1 MSQQTTQAIQEVLI
15 VGGGAA
21 GWLTACHLA
30 KKLRPGTAGGVKV
43 TLLESPD
50 IPIIGVGESTVPA
63 IRRSLQYLGISETDL
78 IRHCDATFK
87 QSIKFVDWVHNPVP
101 GQTSYYHHLFD
112 YPDRFNFDLTP
123 YWLNSDRMQSY
134 ADALTIQGKV
144 CDAGLGPKQMTHAEY
159 DGLTN
164 YAFHLDAVKFAAL
177 LTRHAVENLGVT
189 HVLASVTAVQLDPSG
204 AIAAVATDKAG
215 SITADLFVDCTG
227 FASLLLGKALNVPFI
242 SKHDV
247 LFADRALALQVPY
260 DAEDSPIASY
270 TVATAKD
277 AGWIWDIG
285 LSNRRG
291 TGYVYSSSH
300 SSADQAEQTFRD
312 YLGPQAEGQSVRHIQ
327 MDVGYRK
334 CSWKH
339 NCVAIGLSHG
349 FVEPL
354 EATGLLLFDAT
365 AKMLA
370 DQFPATMPAMA
381 GAAKRFNQ
389 KVQYSWDRVIDFI
402 KLHYFLS
409 KRDDSRF
416 WLDNRDAAYAP
427 DSLLEQLDFW
437 QHQLPTHY
445 DFPSRFEIFNLDNYQ
460 YVLYG
465 MEFKPKTSPQSYN
478 QADPDQASR
487 YLKLVQQQ
495 QQQALHQLPAHRS
508 LIDKIKKY
516 GLQKI

>member
-1 MSQQTTQAIQEVLI
+1 MSQQTTQAIQHVLV

-78 IRHCDATFK
+78 IRQCEATFK

-101 GQTSYYHHLFD
+101 GQSSYYHHLFD

-123 YWLNSDRMQSY
+123 YWLGSAQTQSY
-134 ADALTIQGKV
+134 ADSLTIQGKV
-144 CDAGLGPKQMTHAEY
+144 CDAGLGPKQITHAEF

-164 YAFHLDAVKFAAL
+164 YAYHLDATQFALILAK
-177 LTRHAVENLGVT
+177 HGVEKLGVI
-189 HVLASVTAVQLDPSG
+189 HLLANVTDVQLAPSG
-204 AIAAVATDKAG
+204 EIAAVVTTQLG
-215 SITADLFVDCTG
+215 QISADLYVDCTG
-227 FASLLLGKALNVPFI
+227 FASLLLGQALNVPFI
-242 SKHDV
+242 SKQDM
-247 LFADRALALQVPY
+247 LFADNALAFQLPY
-260 DAEDSPIASY
+260 ETPDSPIPSF
-270 TVATAKD
+270 TIATAKE

-285 LSNRRG
+285 LSTRRG
-291 TGYVYSSSH
+291 TGYVYSSQHTSH
-300 SSADQAEQTFRD
+300 AQAEQTFRD
-312 YLGPQAEGQSVRHIQ
+312 YIGPAAEGKSLRRIPMQ
-327 MDVGYRK
+327 VGYRQ

-339 NCVAIGLSHG
+339 NCVAIGLSNG

-354 EATGLLLFDAT
+354 EATGLLVFDAT
-365 AKMLA
+365 ARMLA
-370 DQFPATMPAMA
+370 EQFPANKGAIA

-389 KVQYSWDRVIDFI
+389 KVLYSWDKVIDFI

-409 KRDDSRF
+409 KRDDSQF
-416 WLDNRDAAYAP
+416 WLDNRDPAFCS

-465 MEFKPKTSPQSYN
+465 MEFNTDISAQSYN
-478 QADPDQASR
+478 LSDTTQANR
-487 YLKLVQQQ
+487 YFQLVQQQ
-495 QQQALHQLPAHRS
+495 QQQALQQLPGHRA
-508 LIDKIKKY
+508 LIEKIKKF
-516 GLQKI
+516 GLQKV